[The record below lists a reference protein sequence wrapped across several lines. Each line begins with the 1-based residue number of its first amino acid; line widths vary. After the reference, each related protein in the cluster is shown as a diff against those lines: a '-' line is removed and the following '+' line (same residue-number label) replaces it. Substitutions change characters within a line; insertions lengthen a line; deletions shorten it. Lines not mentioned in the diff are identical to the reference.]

1 MKLSDKMEAFC
12 REYVQDLN
20 ATQAAIRAGYS
31 ARSSQMQGS
40 RLMSNDIVK
49 QRIQQLM
56 DQRSMRTNITAD
68 TVLERINRIADRAE
82 DKGDYTSALKANEL
96 LGKHLKLFT
105 DKVEHSGKIGLEDII
120 AGINDTGSKKA

>member
-1 MKLSDKMEAFC
+1 
-12 REYVQDLN
+12 
-20 ATQAAIRAGYS
+20 
-31 ARSSQMQGS
+31 
-40 RLMSNDIVK
+40 MSNDIVK

-105 DKVEHSGKIGLEDII
+105 DKVEHSGKIGLEDLI
-120 AGINDTGSKKA
+120 AGTINDKEK